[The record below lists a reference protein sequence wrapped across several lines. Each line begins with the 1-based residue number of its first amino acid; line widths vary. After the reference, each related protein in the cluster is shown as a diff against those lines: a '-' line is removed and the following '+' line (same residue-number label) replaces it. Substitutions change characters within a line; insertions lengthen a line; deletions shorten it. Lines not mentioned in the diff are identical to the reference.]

1 MRKSL
6 IALPLA
12 IVLLTS
18 APAFG
23 DSSNGNGKGNGNSQ
37 GSSGSSAR
45 PAPTPSTAPTNPSG
59 ESQGPGSNNSGQ
71 GDAASGDSGGK
82 PASGDSGGKPA
93 SGNSGSKPA
102 SGDSGGKPASV
113 SQSNPDRGSKGQS
126 QSATNAQ
133 SNAVSGARMQSQAAS
148 AAARAVSRAAVT
160 SGTASNGAKARA
172 AAQSACLRDNFN
184 KIDRKKAAKT
194 GASTIVDQP
203 TTEQITDADASC
215 DELLGDR
222 GDYIVVFEPGTAAK
236 NTADKAKNESAR
248 SPENQLQVKKIFTN
262 VFPGMVVRAS
272 VRQIEALEKNPNVRF
287 VEPDGIATST
297 ATQTPAPWGLDRIDQ
312 AALPMDGSF
321 TYEQAGSNVDVYVI
335 DTGIRVDQVDFA
347 GRIGS
352 GFSSIADGRGV
363 SDCNG
368 HGTHVA
374 GTLAGTI
381 YGVAKVANVIPVRV
395 LDCNGSGTWSGVI
408 SGLDWLAG
416 HHAVGRPAVAN
427 MSLGGGASLSVD
439 TAVNKVIQDGVSV
452 VVAAGNSAAD
462 ACQSSPA
469 RVAAAITVAASD
481 NSDSQASFSNYGSC
495 VDVYA
500 PGVGITSAWIS
511 SATSS
516 AVLSGTSMASP
527 HVAGVVAQILSAN
540 LAATPADVALA
551 VTATA
556 TFGAIKGVTGSTP
569 NLLVRA
575 VSSLSSPPEQPTPDP
590 KEPTT
595 DPSAT
600 VPSAPLNI
608 AAIAGVRSASV
619 TWKQGSDGGS
629 AVTSQTVWVFDNR
642 GKRIGS
648 VSVAGDVTS
657 VVVSGLPRRKAVS
670 FSVQATNLIGVS
682 PESAQSAPV
691 TIK

>member
-23 DSSNGNGKGNGNSQ
+23 DSSNGNGNGKGNGNSQ

-59 ESQGPGSNNSGQ
+59 QSQGSGSNNSGK
-71 GDAASGDSGGK
+71 GDAASGNSE
-82 PASGDSGGKPA
+82 SKPA
-93 SGNSGSKPA
+93 SGNSES
-102 SGDSGGKPASV
+102 KPASV
-113 SQSNPDRGSKGQS
+113 SQSNPGRDSNGQS

-133 SNAVSGARMQSQAAS
+133 SNAVSGARMQPQTAS
-148 AAARAVSRAAVT
+148 AAARAVSRAAAT

-184 KIDRKKAAKT
+184 KIDRRKAAKT

-312 AALPMDGSF
+312 TALPMDGSF

-374 GTLAGTI
+374 GTSAGTI
-381 YGVAKVANVIPVRV
+381 YGVAKAANVIPIRV

-439 TAVNKVIQDGVSV
+439 AAVNSVIQDGVSV

-540 LAATPADVALA
+540 LAVTPADVALA
-551 VTATA
+551 VIATA
-556 TFGAIKGVTGSTP
+556 TFGAIKGVAGSTP

-590 KEPTT
+590 EEPTT

-600 VPSAPLNI
+600 VPSAPLNV

>member
-59 ESQGPGSNNSGQ
+59 QSQGSGSNNSGK
-71 GDAASGDSGGK
+71 GDAASGNSE
-82 PASGDSGGKPA
+82 SKPA
-93 SGNSGSKPA
+93 SGNSES
-102 SGDSGGKPASV
+102 KPASV
-113 SQSNPDRGSKGQS
+113 SQSNPGRDSNGQS

-133 SNAVSGARMQSQAAS
+133 NNVVSGARMQPQAAS
-148 AAARAVSRAAVT
+148 AAARAVSRAAVA
-160 SGTASNGAKARA
+160 SRTASNGAKARA

-184 KIDRKKAAKT
+184 KIDRRKAAKT
-194 GASTIVDQP
+194 GASTIIGRP
-203 TTEQITDADASC
+203 TAEQVRDADASC

-236 NTADKAKNESAR
+236 NTADKAKTESAR

-287 VEPDGIATST
+287 VEPDGVATST

-312 AALPMDGSF
+312 TALPMDGSF

-347 GRIGS
+347 GRVGS

-374 GTLAGTI
+374 GTSVGTI
-381 YGVAKVANVIPVRV
+381 YGVAKAANVIPIRV

-416 HHAVGRPAVAN
+416 HHAAGRPAVAN
-427 MSLGGGASLSVD
+427 MSLGGGASRSVD
-439 TAVNKVIQDGVSV
+439 AAVNSVIQDGVSV

-540 LAATPADVALA
+540 LAVTPADVALA
-551 VTATA
+551 VIATA
-556 TFGAIKGVTGSTP
+556 TFGAIKGVAGSTP

-590 KEPTT
+590 EEPTP

-600 VPSAPLNI
+600 VPSAPLNV